1 MDGDIDLA
9 VVSAVQNRVS
19 ILLNAGGGAF
29 GAATPVSVGMFPLGT
44 AIGDFDEDGDL
55 DLTVTN
61 TSDSTIQV
69 LTNNGSGVFAPGT
82 ATVVGGSPEAVT
94 VGDVNSDGHLD
105 VVAANQVQPDVNIL
119 FGDGMGGFAVGSEM
133 VGASQDGVALDDLN
147 GDGRLDILTE
157 TFGLGSVT
165 ALLNLTGTQ
174 IVTPSAGEMVSG
186 VDFGNFAL
194 PGEISGTKY
203 HDLNENGMRDMSEP
217 GLPGFTIFLDLDND
231 DVLDTGEPMTVT
243 GADGSFTFT
252 GVNPLLNYTVSE
264 VQQPG
269 FVQLAP
275 NDPDVV
281 FSGDVFAGEMAAGI
295 VTGDFDGQFG
305 EDMAV
310 TLESSNR
317 VAILLRDA
325 GGNFG
330 TPTLVGVGNQP

>member
-1 MDGDIDLA
+1 M
-9 VVSAVQNRVS
+9 SAVQNRVS
-19 ILLNAGGGAF
+19 ILLNAGGGTF

-61 TSDSTIQV
+61 ASDSTIQV

-82 ATVVGGSPEAVT
+82 ATAVGGSPEAVT

-186 VDFGNFAL
+186 VDFGNFAVKSRL
-194 PGEISGTKY
+194 GVGSFGEVKLAVWHRRGRCGGVVRRAT
-203 HDLNENGMRDMSEP
+203 RDASRA
-217 GLPGFTIFLDLDND
+217 LDLA
-231 DVLDTGEPMTVT
+231 
-243 GADGSFTFT
+243 ADGKPIVIDVGTWFCEPCKGMAEYFATGDATVMDEFLWWEMNKEKFMPQDQDHFT
-252 GVNPLLNYTVSE
+252 G
-264 VQQPG
+264 
-269 FVQLAP
+269 
-275 NDPDVV
+275 
-281 FSGDVFAGEMAAGI
+281 
-295 VTGDFDGQFG
+295 
-305 EDMAV
+305 
-310 TLESSNR
+310 
-317 VAILLRDA
+317 
-325 GGNFG
+325 
-330 TPTLVGVGNQP
+330 